1 MFTKQSILCKLLSQ
15 HASVMASCGNVTV
28 CLCLHTVTSGWW
40 QQHSAYVAWAVPS
53 AYSWLAGSSV
63 QGLQELHM
71 HCTVNNP
78 IAKAQAYT
86 TPTGQTMSPC
96 SREKQR
102 HHWSFQASRRA
113 SALPACLPFQSGT
126 EGKEGAFHPIS
137 GMAPAL
143 GCFTH
148 AVLTA

>member
-1 MFTKQSILCKLLSQ
+1 
-15 HASVMASCGNVTV
+15 
-28 CLCLHTVTSGWW
+28 
-40 QQHSAYVAWAVPS
+40 
-53 AYSWLAGSSV
+53 
-63 QGLQELHM
+63 M

-86 TPTGQTMSPC
+86 TPSGQTMSPC

-102 HHWSFQASRRA
+102 HHWSFQAARGA
-113 SALPACLPFQSGT
+113 SALLACSPFQSGT
-126 EGKEGAFHPIS
+126 EGQEGAFHPIS
-137 GMAPAL
+137 GMVPAL